1 MNTTLSYCEG
11 SSLVLNANTGS
22 NLSYQWYNGTNSI
35 FNAINANYTVTQPGT
50 YAVIVKNQYNC
61 STTSSPKTVVQIP
74 LPVAVITAVNTNTIC
89 EGDTAFMST
98 PSGVGY
104 TYEWYKSNVFMPG
117 FNTSLAYATT
127 AAFYQVKVT
136 ANGCSRTSV
145 LYGVVVHSLTKPV
158 IVQNGNV
165 LSTQAYATYQWR
177 LNGVPIPGANGQSIM
192 INQIGN
198 YTVKVSSFG
207 CFDSSNVYAFT
218 TGVNTIQQN
227 AIYAAPNPTNG
238 KFMVYGLSAAN
249 IEVYNMFGALVKAV
263 ENSNEID
270 LSAFA
275 QGIYTIRLFDD
286 KHQLRYTDKIMKQ
299 D

>member
-1 MNTTLSYCEG
+1 
-11 SSLVLNANTGS
+11 
-22 NLSYQWYNGTNSI
+22 
-35 FNAINANYTVTQPGT
+35 
-50 YAVIVKNQYNC
+50 
-61 STTSSPKTVVQIP
+61 
-74 LPVAVITAVNTNTIC
+74 
-89 EGDTAFMST
+89 MST

-227 AIYAAPNPTNG
+227 AIYAAPNPTTG

-249 IEVYNMFGALVKAV
+249 IEVYNMFGALVKTV